1 MPHIRSR
8 RACCCLLLV
17 ALASVPA
24 PAAGAVAARTA
35 KFERV
40 QHGMRD
46 GDVSWGNGVHFDG
59 VELEGSD
66 GERMD
71 IEKDKVV
78 EDEVVSKRTGQVK
91 KNYLAAKLGLGL
103 QGGVETL
110 ANLPEV
116 DRGGPHRKMPAA
128 DSTLGGGGGGGG
140 GGGAAGARVTR
151 HQSAAGGAPPSHALS
166 RGRDAILNAVRAAA
180 SEASSEHRGG
190 QHADAR
196 AAEKLLKA
204 AQQEAEWEDFERKH
218 EKEKQTHWGLN
229 VGRAVWAAG
238 AIILLLPCTSHARTR
253 LLLLHP
259 TSLPPTPP
267 PPPHLPAACAHL
279 CARPSHRPRLPPVLG
294 RRQAE
299 HRSAAAQHRDDVI
312 RDCS

>member
-140 GGGAAGARVTR
+140 GAAGARVTR

-238 AIILLLPCTSHARTR
+238 AIILLLPCTSHARAR
-253 LLLLHP
+253 LLLL
-259 TSLPPTPP
+259 PPTLCH
-267 PPPHLPAACAHL
+267 PHPAAAAPFAGCVRSPVRPPFASPAPSSR
-279 CARPSHRPRLPPVLG
+279 ARQTASRTPICGRPASR
-294 RRQAE
+294 
-299 HRSAAAQHRDDVI
+299 
-312 RDCS
+312 